1 MKSLSFKNAAMILFS
16 FIAVT
21 LTSCWGEETVET
33 PFKEQLAGTWDIDS
47 YKLNGDEYMG
57 LLIESGSITFHA
69 YTGTVG
75 RFEQDVVFPDGES
88 FSIGGAYTADEE
100 REEVSMQYEDET
112 IVAQV
117 DINGD
122 KMIWSGVQDGWPL
135 VIKATKR

>member
-1 MKSLSFKNAAMILFS
+1 MKTLSFKSAAMFFFS

-21 LTSCWGEETVET
+21 FMSCWGEETVET

-47 YKLNGDEYMG
+47 YKLNGEEYMG
-57 LLIESGSITFHA
+57 VLIESAFIKFHA

-75 RFEQDVVFPDGES
+75 RFEQEVVFPDGES
-88 FSIGGAYTADEE
+88 LSIGGAYTADEE
-100 REEVSMQYEDET
+100 KEEVTMEYQDET

-117 DINGD
+117 DINGS
-122 KMIWSGVQDGWPL
+122 KMVWEGLQDQWPL

>member
-1 MKSLSFKNAAMILFS
+1 MKTLSFKNAAMILFS

-21 LTSCWGEETVET
+21 LTSCLGEETAEA

-88 FSIGGAYTADEE
+88 FSIGGAYTVDEE
-100 REEVSMQYEDET
+100 REEVSMEYEGEI

-117 DINGD
+117 DIDGD
-122 KMIWSGVQDGWPL
+122 KMVWEGVQDQWPL